1 MKKTLILLLLSGIG
15 LTAQAD
21 DGLFTHKQSELI
33 KECTR
38 LNNGKNHKAA
48 LTLLN
53 KIDWSKLDNRQRQEI
68 SYLKATTTFA
78 IDHAEGRALIMQYLD
93 EYPESAKRGVLSVLV
108 AESYYYAHDF
118 EKALQWFDKAD
129 FQRLEPEER
138 DRADLY
144 KALSLQEC
152 GQMQQAVNILSRL
165 RQTSTLYES
174 DAIFHLAAIDY
185 YHDRLDSAH
194 AGFKSIEM
202 DDK

>member
-38 LNNGKNHKAA
+38 LNNGKKHKAA

-78 IDHAEGRALIMQYLD
+78 IDHAKRNKLIFT
-93 EYPESAKRGVLSVLV
+93 S
-108 AESYYYAHDF
+108 
-118 EKALQWFDKAD
+118 DKACISM
-129 FQRLEPEER
+129 RR
-138 DRADLY
+138 Y
-144 KALSLQEC
+144 
-152 GQMQQAVNILSRL
+152 
-165 RQTSTLYES
+165 
-174 DAIFHLAAIDY
+174 
-185 YHDRLDSAH
+185 
-194 AGFKSIEM
+194 
-202 DDK
+202 